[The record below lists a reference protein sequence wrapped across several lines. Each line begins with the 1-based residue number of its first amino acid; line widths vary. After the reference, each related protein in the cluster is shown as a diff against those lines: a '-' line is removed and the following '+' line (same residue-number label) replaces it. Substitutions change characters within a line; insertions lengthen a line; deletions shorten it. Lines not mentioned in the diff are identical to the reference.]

1 MPIVKVNFT
10 TEVLPCTT
18 FMQNNCTHL
27 VLTKFYQTITEK
39 CQDCPLE
46 CDTVSYG
53 LSTSPAEF
61 PTPSYFKALINNT
74 FFSRKYSN
82 VSSNSIDKSVLSF
95 NVYYSDLRY
104 TEISQLVKFSF
115 VDFIYS
121 VGGTIG
127 LFTGS
132 SLLSL
137 GELFEVFL
145 ILGIVNLKRSKLKLI
160 RKNANNLSTKF

>member
-1 MPIVKVNFT
+1 MNVNLT
-10 TEVLPCTT
+10 VEVLPCTT

-39 CQDCPLE
+39 CRDCPLE
-46 CDTVSYG
+46 CDSVTYG

-82 VSSNSIDKSVLSF
+82 ITTNAIDKSVLAF

-104 TEISQLVKFSF
+104 TEISQLVKYSF
-115 VDFIYS
+115 VDFVCS

-145 ILGIVNLKRSKLKLI
+145 ILGIVHLKRSKLKLA
-160 RKNANNLSTKF
+160 KKSANNSSTKF